1 MFVEDKLEYDIM
13 FQNKYLTIAPQLN
26 YSQEDLRRSDFDEDN
41 YLDRG
46 YTPFKDKANKF
57 QRIGLTF
64 NDVNDEHA
72 IVFEKIKNV
81 EQKEILTI
89 YSCYE
94 ILKDLSIRT

>member
-1 MFVEDKLEYDIM
+1 MFVEDELEYDIM

-26 YSQEDLRRSDFDEDN
+26 YSQEDLRRSDFEQN
-41 YLDRG
+41 HNRG